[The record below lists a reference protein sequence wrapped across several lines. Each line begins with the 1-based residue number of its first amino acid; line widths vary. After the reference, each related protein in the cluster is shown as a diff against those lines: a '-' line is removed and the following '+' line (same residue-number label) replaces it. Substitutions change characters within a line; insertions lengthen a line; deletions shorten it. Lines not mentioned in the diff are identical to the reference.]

1 MRSGVKDL
9 FSVLCSVF
17 CTMAIV
23 STYLA
28 VTHGSWELQFYGI
41 GCFLVGAIAGFAV
54 LMWK

>member
-41 GCFLVGAIAGFAV
+41 GCFLVGAIVGFAV

>member
-1 MRSGVKDL
+1 MRSGVINL
-9 FSVLCSVF
+9 LSVLCSVF

-28 VTHGSWELQFYGI
+28 ITKGSWELRCYGI
-41 GCFLVGAIAGFAV
+41 VCFLVGAIVGFTA